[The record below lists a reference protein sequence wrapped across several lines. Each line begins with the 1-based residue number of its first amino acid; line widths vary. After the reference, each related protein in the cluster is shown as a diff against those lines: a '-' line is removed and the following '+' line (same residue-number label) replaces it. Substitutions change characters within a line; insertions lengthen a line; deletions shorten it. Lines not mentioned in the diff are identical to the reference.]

1 MEQKKHRRLI
11 RNNKIMRKNTIWQT
25 VGVGAVAIILLFGI
39 SATIDRNNVPSE
51 PRQEISETRTS
62 NVTTVTIE
70 GLYVDKDVQFI
81 SPKTVLE
88 VLQQLD
94 TVDDGV
100 RLTTKDYPG
109 LGTLVESIGDKTN
122 GMDDKYWQYKV
133 NGIMPQVGADK
144 LEVKSGDTI
153 EWYFSKSE
161 F

>member
-1 MEQKKHRRLI
+1 
-11 RNNKIMRKNTIWQT
+11 MRKNTIWQT

-51 PRQEISETRTS
+51 PRQKISETQTS
-62 NVTTVTIE
+62 TVTIE
-70 GLYVDKDVQFI
+70 GLYIDKDIQFI

-94 TVDDGV
+94 TEDDEV

-133 NGIMPQVGADK
+133 NGTMPQVGADT
-144 LEVKSGDTI
+144 LEVKNGDTI